1 MADYKKGFYWSKHS
15 NQKSANWHS
24 WDLRAK
30 TTECQLALLGGKGL
44 KQQKIGHLVFIKN
57 QDNEQDIFTLLF

>member
-44 KQQKIGHLVFIKN
+44 TN
-57 QDNEQDIFTLLF
+57 QLIIMKKVKYIYK